1 MDGWPR
7 INADLCHRRRMIGG
21 SSAFVDGKHDETE
34 TRVAQELRAV
44 LERTLRGPRE
54 EEGRKLVKSLT
65 HPLPF
70 PRTPIWPETSSTAV
84 TGYRVTG

>member
-1 MDGWPR
+1 MDGRPR
-7 INADLCHRRRMIGG
+7 INADLCHRRTIGG

-34 TRVAQELRAV
+34 TRVARELRA
-44 LERTLRGPRE
+44 RSRGTLRGPRE

-70 PRTPIWPETSSTAV
+70 PRTPIWPGTSSTAV